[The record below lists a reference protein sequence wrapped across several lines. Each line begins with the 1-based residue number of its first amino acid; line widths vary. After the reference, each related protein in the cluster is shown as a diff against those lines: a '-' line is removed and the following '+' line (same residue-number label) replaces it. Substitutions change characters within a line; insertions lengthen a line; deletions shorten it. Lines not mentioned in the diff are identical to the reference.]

1 MQQAPEGLTMTI
13 GELARRTGVSVS
25 TIRAWE
31 QRYGLLN
38 PTRSAGGHRRYSV
51 EDLRRLCAVQ
61 SLVDQG
67 VTLAAATGQ
76 VMADARA
83 DRSPPA
89 AMSFPTLDPVV
100 LAAAYRAT
108 RSLLAIR
115 TPDAAVEILVALVRE
130 LGGDVVPADEA
141 DEDALPLDLSLGER
155 PPLLPVADPFSVSRL
170 HLERCLPTVVEDARR
185 AAAIARRL
193 SASPG
198 TGRGTRAPGDQRRGG
213 PVSGWQAGQA

>member
-1 MQQAPEGLTMTI
+1 MQQAPDEPTMSI
-13 GELARRTGVSVS
+13 GDLARRSGVAVS

-31 QRYGLLN
+31 QRYGLLT
-38 PTRSAGGHRRYSV
+38 PTRSAGGHRRYSAK
-51 EDLRRLCAVQ
+51 DLRRLGAVQ

-67 VTLAAATGQ
+67 VTLAAATEQ
-76 VMADARA
+76 VMADGVGRE
-83 DRSPPA
+83 PPLLA
-89 AMSFPTLDPVV
+89 VSVPTLDPSV

-108 RSLLAIR
+108 RSLVTIR
-115 TPDAAVEILVALVRE
+115 TPDGAVDVLVALVRE

-141 DEDALPLDLSLGER
+141 GEDALPLDLSLGER

-193 SASPG
+193 SSSKARRPG
-198 TGRGTRAPGDQRRGG
+198 R
-213 PVSGWQAGQA
+213 